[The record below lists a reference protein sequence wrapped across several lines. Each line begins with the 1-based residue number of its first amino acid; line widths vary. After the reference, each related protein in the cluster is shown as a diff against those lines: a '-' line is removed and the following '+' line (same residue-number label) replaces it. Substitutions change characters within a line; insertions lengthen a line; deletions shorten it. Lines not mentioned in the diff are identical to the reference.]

1 MSAETILQS
10 VLLEIGLEK
19 TGPQIGSNDFD
30 IAQIREYL
38 NQAGEDISKRAEWQ
52 GLYKTETVAGGVSSH
67 DLPADFQEMG
77 ERGAVY
83 LNKAGFAPV
92 RVVIDPTS
100 WAFISRRSSAQ
111 PYCHLSGGKLHFTP
125 ALDADGAAF
134 TYVSKNW
141 VVSGASVVS
150 QNADTF
156 HIPERL
162 LKSGIL
168 WRWFRDKGMPFED
181 HLNEF
186 EADLV
191 QEIKANRGQA

>member
-1 MSAETILQS
+1 MSAETILKS

-19 TGPQIGSNDFD
+19 TGPQISSDDFD

-52 GLYKTETVAGGVSSH
+52 GLYKTETIVGPVAFH
-67 DLPADFQEMG
+67 ALPSDFQEMG
-77 ERGAVY
+77 ARGAVS
-83 LNKAGFAPV
+83 LNKAGFNPV
-92 RVVIDPTS
+92 RIVVDPTS
-100 WAFISRRSSAQ
+100 WAFVSQRPSLQ
-111 PYCHLSGGKLHFTP
+111 TYCHLSDGKLHFVP
-125 ALDADGAAF
+125 GLDADGAAF

-141 VVSGASVVS
+141 VVGGGSAVD
-150 QNADTF
+150 QNSDTF

-162 LKSGIL
+162 IKSGIL
-168 WRWFRDKGMPFED
+168 WRWFRDKGLPFED